1 MAYNRGVCRI
11 RRIVSHHK
19 REKTSVIS
27 DKSLHQIKLSQLRI
41 LIAVATY
48 GNFSEAALHLELSQS
63 AVSHAIATLEDLIG
77 VVLFNRGRHGAS
89 LTAVGEKILRH
100 AQQIEHLLEAIS
112 HEAMVVRGLSGGE
125 VRLASFRSIATRILP
140 AIVGEFYQKH
150 PQIKVS
156 FTEYDD
162 FRKVEQSL
170 RAGQTDV
177 GFTMLPSRDDM
188 ITRELLQDEFV
199 VILPASF
206 VPKSPQLSWEE
217 VTQQPM
223 IIPPHSSTMMQP
235 LYAHLQHHGHCL
247 NVASEVET
255 DAMIINLVSQNLGG
269 TILPR
274 LAAEPI
280 PASLQVF
287 SLPVPLYR
295 KMGIATFAE
304 AMHPPAVYAFLEV
317 LKK

>member
-1 MAYNRGVCRI
+1 M
-11 RRIVSHHK
+11 
-19 REKTSVIS
+19 
-27 DKSLHQIKLSQLRI
+27 
-41 LIAVATY
+41 ATY
-48 GNFSEAALHLELSQS
+48 ENFSEAALHLEISQS

-89 LTAVGEKILRH
+89 LTAVGEKILHH
-100 AQQIEHLLEAIS
+100 AQKIEHLLEAIS
-112 HEAMVVRGLSGGE
+112 HEAMEVRGLAGGE

-140 AIVGEFYQKH
+140 TIIAKFYQKH
-150 PQIKVS
+150 PQIKVT

-170 RAGQTDV
+170 RSGQTDV
-177 GFTMLPSRDDM
+177 GFTMLPSSDDM

-206 VPKSPQLSWEE
+206 VPKSSELSWEE

-223 IIPPHSSTMMQP
+223 IIPPNSSTMMQP
-235 LYAHLQHHGHCL
+235 LHKHLQQHHQRL

-255 DAMIINLVSQNLGG
+255 DTMIINLVSQNLGG

-280 PASLQVF
+280 PSSLQVF
-287 SLPVPLYR
+287 SLPVPLHR
-295 KMGIATFAE
+295 KMGIATFSDAL
-304 AMHPPAVYAFLEV
+304 HSPAVYAFLEV